1 MRTGAEPADAAP
13 PPSASDDGHAPTD
26 TANDE
31 SSADPTE
38 DVPDAG
44 VDTDTDIIEDM
55 DAAADRDGD
64 VASSKTDPE
73 VEDDTVVGGDSGDL
87 AAPDGVS
94 HTHTPVEDELGFAVP
109 TWYVLFCALPFAAAF
124 LVPIT
129 VIYRAQNSVPPMSAT
144 SAAWLGVA
152 TGWVLWLIGT
162 AGWLLG
168 PVVLGSARR
177 RSPTASEWWHRT
189 TRAWV
194 AVAFAWGVVASLSVL
209 AVTVLLGRL
218 SA

>member
-1 MRTGAEPADAAP
+1 MSGMTTGAEPADATP
-13 PPSASDDGHAPTD
+13 PQPASDDDEPAATTIDEPGTD
-26 TANDE
+26 LADDR
-31 SSADPTE
+31 SADPVADPAVASDADTGASA
-38 DVPDAG
+38 VPDG
-44 VDTDTDIIEDM
+44 HP
-55 DAAADRDGD
+55 R
-64 VASSKTDPE
+64 PP
-73 VEDDTVVGGDSGDL
+73 L
-87 AAPDGVS
+87 
-94 HTHTPVEDELGFAVP
+94 EDELGFAVP

-129 VIYRAQNSVPPMSAT
+129 VIYRGQNSVPPMSAT

-168 PVVLGSARR
+168 PVVLVGARR
-177 RSPTASEWWHRT
+177 RSPTAWEWWHRT

-194 AVAFAWGVVASLSVL
+194 VVVLAWGLLASLSVL
-209 AVTVLLGRL
+209 AVAVLLGRL

>member
-1 MRTGAEPADAAP
+1 MSQDAPHEA
-13 PPSASDDGHAPTD
+13 
-26 TANDE
+26 
-31 SSADPTE
+31 
-38 DVPDAG
+38 
-44 VDTDTDIIEDM
+44 
-55 DAAADRDGD
+55 
-64 VASSKTDPE
+64 VAWW
-73 VEDDTVVGGDSGDL
+73 
-87 AAPDGVS
+87 
-94 HTHTPVEDELGFAVP
+94 VP

-129 VIYRAQNSVPPMSAT
+129 VIYRGQNSVPAMSAT

-168 PVVLGSARR
+168 PVVLAGPRR
-177 RSPTASEWWHRT
+177 HSPTAWEWWHRT

-194 AVAFAWGVVASLSVL
+194 AVVLAWGLVATLSVL
-209 AVTVLLGRL
+209 AVAVLLGRL